1 MRSGLLLLFG
11 LIVSASPAT
20 AQEVRDLGT
29 TMRGRIGRDA
39 TAAFAARE
47 AADQAGVSCSVTN
60 GILRGRDAGGATH
73 YEVACADS
81 PGFIV
86 IGGPPYRAIS
96 CLALS
101 ANGRAAR
108 GPATC
113 RLRENAD
120 LRRHYARMAASA
132 GVACVVDAGRLAGLS
147 PRGATI
153 YEIGC
158 AGPSGYWLEQSGTGW
173 LVTECLTVSSQ
184 GGECRLTSR
193 QEDRA
198 AFRSRLAQTELER
211 CDVAEVRAMGQSDEG
226 SYFEVR
232 CGAARNIVVGFDP
245 SGAFR
250 EVIPCADAALIG
262 GGCQFLPSTGG

>member
-1 MRSGLLLLFG
+1 MRFG
-11 LIVSASPAT
+11 LFLLVGLSISASPAA

-39 TAAFAARE
+39 TATFAARE
-47 AADQAGVSCSVTN
+47 AAARAGVTCSVTN
-60 GILRGRDAGGATH
+60 GVIRGSDADRATH

-101 ANGRAAR
+101 ANGRAR

-113 RLRENAD
+113 RLRENVE
-120 LRRHYARMAASA
+120 LRRHYASMAASA
-132 GVACVVDAGRLAGLS
+132 GLACVVDAGRLAGQS
-147 PRGATI
+147 PRGAFI

-158 AGPSGYWLEQSGTGW
+158 AGPSGYWLEQSGDGW
-173 LVTECLTVSSQ
+173 LVTDCLTVSSQ
-184 GGECRLTSR
+184 GGECLLTSR
-193 QEDRA
+193 REDRA
-198 AFRSRLAQTELER
+198 AFRSRLALTELDR
-211 CDVAEVRAMGQSDEG
+211 CAVTDVRTMGQSEDG

-232 CGAARNIVVGFDP
+232 CGSVQAVVVRFDP
-245 SGAFR
+245 AGVFR

-262 GGCQFLPSTGG
+262 GGCRLSSYTGG